1 MSLRMISGSKLCFAH
16 FREITFQD
24 FIVLM
29 GKKSSEPRE
38 GSAGK
43 INVFRKV
50 KGSKDRET
58 GEKIEQET
66 EIKGG

>member
-1 MSLRMISGSKLCFAH
+1 M
-16 FREITFQD
+16 EQ
-24 FIVLM
+24 
-29 GKKSSEPRE
+29 KSSKPRE
-38 GSAGK
+38 GSVGK
-43 INVFRKV
+43 INALRKV